1 MVDIMNSN
9 RKNALEKIYTPLLT
23 FRRSF
28 RFSKKN
34 DFLINDIFK
43 ESKYF
48 ITLIMIKCGKKKM
61 NHKFFKT
68 QIFLIFMI

>member
-48 ITLIMIKCGKKKM
+48 ITLRMIK
-61 NHKFFKT
+61 
-68 QIFLIFMI
+68 

>member
-48 ITLIMIKCGKKKM
+48 IIWRMIKCGKK
-61 NHKFFKT
+61 NNYKFFMA
-68 QIFLIFMI
+68 QVFLIFMI

>member
-23 FRRSF
+23 FRRLF
-28 RFSKKN
+28 KFSKKN
-34 DFLINDIFK
+34 YFFFKNDILK

-48 ITLIMIKCGKKKM
+48 ITLRMIKCGKK
-61 NHKFFKT
+61 NNYKFFMA
-68 QIFLIFMI
+68 QVFLIFMI